1 MARIFKID
9 VLRTEV
15 STEIQARFPS
25 TGTATALLNEA
36 FGGPSGTS
44 KVFAFDRG
52 FTKRVK
58 HRLLVAKFG
67 DGYEQRVRDGIN
79 TQDATFN
86 FSFKN
91 RPWEEIEVLSAF
103 LDIKAGLSF
112 DAVISEETV
121 KVVCENYDIN
131 YGQNDIH
138 TLTGNFRK
146 VYEP

>member
-1 MARIFKID
+1 MARVFKID
-9 VLRTEV
+9 VARSLV
-15 STEIQARFPS
+15 STEIEARFP
-25 TGTATALLNEA
+25 TTYEALLEEVFPNSA
-36 FGGPSGTS
+36 IS

-52 FTKRVK
+52 FTKSVR

-79 TQDATFN
+79 TQEATFN

-103 LDIKAGLSF
+103 LDVNAGLNF
-112 DAVISEETV
+112 NAIISEETV

>member
-9 VLRTEV
+9 VLKTEV
-15 STEIQARFPS
+15 STEIAARFPS
-25 TGTATALLNEA
+25 AGTATALLNEVFPNSA
-36 FGGPSGTS
+36 AS

-79 TQDATFN
+79 TQETTFN
-86 FSFKN
+86 FAFKN

-103 LDIKAGLSF
+103 LDVKAGLNF

>member
-9 VLRTEV
+9 VQKSVV
-15 STEIQARFPS
+15 SAELAARFPT
-25 TGTATALLNEA
+25 TGTTPIFNKVFPNSA
-36 FGGPSGTS
+36 TS

-52 FTKRVK
+52 FTKKVK

-79 TQDATFN
+79 TQEATFN
-86 FSFKN
+86 FAFKN

-103 LDIKAGLSF
+103 LDVKAGLSF
-112 DAVISEETV
+112 DAIISEETV

>member
-9 VLRTEV
+9 VQKSVV
-15 STEIQARFPS
+15 SAELTARFPT
-25 TGTATALLNEA
+25 TGTGSIFNKVFPNSA
-36 FGGPSGTS
+36 TS

-52 FTKRVK
+52 FTKKVK

-79 TQDATFN
+79 TQEATFN
-86 FSFKN
+86 FAFKN

-103 LDIKAGLSF
+103 LDVKAGLSF
-112 DAVISEETV
+112 DAIISEETV

>member
-9 VLRTEV
+9 VQKTLI
-15 STEIQARFPS
+15 STEITARFPS
-25 TGTATALLNEA
+25 TGTATAILAEVFPNSA
-36 FGGPSGTS
+36 SS

-79 TQDATFN
+79 TQEATFN
-86 FSFKN
+86 FAFKN

-103 LDIKAGLSF
+103 LDVKAGLSF
-112 DAVISEETV
+112 DAIISEETV
-121 KVVCENYDIN
+121 KVICENYDIN

>member
-9 VLRTEV
+9 VQKSLI
-15 STEIQARFPS
+15 STEIAARFPT
-25 TGTATALLNEA
+25 TGSDAILNTV
-36 FGGPSGTS
+36 FGASGTS

-79 TQDATFN
+79 TQEATFN
-86 FSFKN
+86 FAFKN

-103 LDIKAGLSF
+103 LDVKAGLSF
-112 DAVISEETV
+112 DAIISEETV
-121 KVVCENYDIN
+121 KVVCENYEIN

>member
-9 VLRTEV
+9 VAKDQPLIDKIT
-15 STEIQARFPS
+15 ARFPT
-25 TGTATALLNEA
+25 TGATAILNEV
-36 FGGPSGTS
+36 FGVNGTS

-79 TQDATFN
+79 TQEATFN
-86 FSFKN
+86 FAFKN

-103 LDIKAGLSF
+103 LDAKAGLSF
-112 DAVISEETV
+112 DAIVSEETV

>member
-9 VLRTEV
+9 VAKTATLTAELN
-15 STEIQARFPS
+15 ARFPTTTS
-25 TGTATALLNEA
+25 
-36 FGGPSGTS
+36 GPIYSKVFPNNATS

-79 TQDATFN
+79 TQEATFN
-86 FSFKN
+86 FAFKN
-91 RPWEEIEVLSAF
+91 RSWEEIEVLSAF
-103 LDIKAGLSF
+103 LDLKAGLSF
-112 DAVISEETV
+112 DAIISEETV

-131 YGQNDIH
+131 YGQNDLH
-138 TLTGNFRK
+138 TLT
-146 VYEP
+146 

>member
-9 VLRTEV
+9 VQKDLI
-15 STEIQARFPS
+15 STEIAARFPT
-25 TGTATALLNEA
+25 TGATPILNTV
-36 FGGPSGTS
+36 FGVNGTS

-79 TQDATFN
+79 TQEATFN
-86 FSFKN
+86 FAFKN

-103 LDIKAGLSF
+103 LDVKAGLSF
-112 DAVISEETV
+112 DAIISEETV

>member
-9 VLRTEV
+9 VQKSVV
-15 STEIQARFPS
+15 STEIAARFPT
-25 TGTATALLNEA
+25 TGATPILNTV
-36 FGGPSGTS
+36 FGTSGTS

-79 TQDATFN
+79 SQEATFN
-86 FSFKN
+86 FAFKN

-103 LDIKAGLSF
+103 LDLKAGLSF
-112 DAVISEETV
+112 DAIISEETV

>member
-9 VLRTEV
+9 VQKSLI
-15 STEIQARFPS
+15 SAEIAGRFPS
-25 TGTATALLNEA
+25 TGTSAAILAEVYPNA
-36 FGGPSGTS
+36 ATS

-79 TQDATFN
+79 TQEATFN
-86 FSFKN
+86 FAFKN

-103 LDIKAGLSF
+103 LDVKAGLSF
-112 DAVISEETV
+112 DAVISEEIV
-121 KVVCENYDIN
+121 RVVCENYDIN